1 MSGRGRGRGGWGRGG
16 GFNTFASQAVTLPD
30 VNLDDIH
37 DDTKK
42 LLRWD
47 SHLQNY
53 WEASPYFL
61 EDKTSKKRQSMHIA
75 KFSDRKKNDFTRD
88 SLSQVL
94 MFNDFPQELVQG
106 ASKRASRRKK
116 FRWNPESEMKK
127 LDFFEQQE
135 KTNQVDVICNCCHM
149 QLWPPQHR
157 WDFLYTLRCNK
168 LLQPQIDTST
178 TSSAAFIIT
187 TIYCH
192 CHCEHCRN
200 LCHSTDAII
209 VVTTSANP
217 VSIASTTVAINF
229 IITTSSI
236 IALLLPP
243 SPLLPLLQLSVSKL
257 QGMGKEENDENE
269 KKDGEDG
276 DEDENAQE
284 EDEEDISDDDYN
296 QNIDFDDDE
305 DDYNDVDDGDGIM
318 NLPIRYQYGE
328 CSSAHP
334 VTAIQAWTVAPL
346 ILQFGS

>member
-1 MSGRGRGRGGWGRGG
+1 MSGRGRGRGGRGGWGWGRGG
-16 GFNTFASQAVTLPD
+16 GFNTFASQVPFDLFPEAVTLPD

-135 KTNQVDVICNCCHM
+135 KTNQ
-149 QLWPPQHR
+149 
-157 WDFLYTLRCNK
+157 
-168 LLQPQIDTST
+168 
-178 TSSAAFIIT
+178 
-187 TIYCH
+187 
-192 CHCEHCRN
+192 
-200 LCHSTDAII
+200 
-209 VVTTSANP
+209 
-217 VSIASTTVAINF
+217 
-229 IITTSSI
+229 
-236 IALLLPP
+236 
-243 SPLLPLLQLSVSKL
+243 
-257 QGMGKEENDENE
+257 GKEENDENE

-296 QNIDFDDDE
+296 Q
-305 DDYNDVDDGDGIM
+305 M

>member
-1 MSGRGRGRGGWGRGG
+1 MSGRGRGRGGRGGWGWGRGG

-135 KTNQVDVICNCCHM
+135 KTNQ
-149 QLWPPQHR
+149 
-157 WDFLYTLRCNK
+157 
-168 LLQPQIDTST
+168 
-178 TSSAAFIIT
+178 
-187 TIYCH
+187 
-192 CHCEHCRN
+192 
-200 LCHSTDAII
+200 
-209 VVTTSANP
+209 
-217 VSIASTTVAINF
+217 
-229 IITTSSI
+229 
-236 IALLLPP
+236 
-243 SPLLPLLQLSVSKL
+243 
-257 QGMGKEENDENE
+257 GKEENDENE

-305 DDYNDVDDGDGIM
+305 DDYNDVDDGDGIVTLLFQCISHFSFTSIILIQIQQLWQVYSTYQFFCSTTIFPLSQM

>member
-16 GFNTFASQAVTLPD
+16 GFNTFASQVPFDLFPEAVTLPD

-135 KTNQVDVICNCCHM
+135 KTNQV
-149 QLWPPQHR
+149 
-157 WDFLYTLRCNK
+157 
-168 LLQPQIDTST
+168 
-178 TSSAAFIIT
+178 
-187 TIYCH
+187 
-192 CHCEHCRN
+192 EH
-200 LCHSTDAII
+200 LC
-209 VVTTSANP
+209 
-217 VSIASTTVAINF
+217 
-229 IITTSSI
+229 
-236 IALLLPP
+236 LK
-243 SPLLPLLQLSVSKL
+243 LLPLCVCDNKTLTLPF
-257 QGMGKEENDENE
+257 
-269 KKDGEDG
+269 
-276 DEDENAQE
+276 
-284 EDEEDISDDDYN
+284 ISLWNIFIKYN
-296 QNIDFDDDE
+296 SI
-305 DDYNDVDDGDGIM
+305 
-318 NLPIRYQYGE
+318 
-328 CSSAHP
+328 
-334 VTAIQAWTVAPL
+334 
-346 ILQFGS
+346 

>member
-1 MSGRGRGRGGWGRGG
+1 MSGRGRGRGGRGGWGWGRGG
-16 GFNTFASQAVTLPD
+16 GFNTFASQVPFDLFPEAVTLPD

-135 KTNQVDVICNCCHM
+135 KTN
-149 QLWPPQHR
+149 
-157 WDFLYTLRCNK
+157 
-168 LLQPQIDTST
+168 QIDTST

-305 DDYNDVDDGDGIM
+305 DDYNDVDDGDDE
-318 NLPIRYQYGE
+318 PTY
-328 CSSAHP
+328 
-334 VTAIQAWTVAPL
+334 
-346 ILQFGS
+346 

>member
-1 MSGRGRGRGGWGRGG
+1 MSGRGRGRGGRGGWGWGRGG
-16 GFNTFASQAVTLPD
+16 GFNTFASQVPFDLFPEAVTLPD

-135 KTNQVDVICNCCHM
+135 KTNQ
-149 QLWPPQHR
+149 
-157 WDFLYTLRCNK
+157 
-168 LLQPQIDTST
+168 IDTST

-192 CHCEHCRN
+192 CHCEHCHN

-217 VSIASTTVAINF
+217 
-229 IITTSSI
+229 
-236 IALLLPP
+236 
-243 SPLLPLLQLSVSKL
+243 
-257 QGMGKEENDENE
+257 GKEENDENE
-269 KKDGEDG
+269 KKDGEDGEDG

-305 DDYNDVDDGDGIM
+305 DDYNDVDDGDDE
-318 NLPIRYQYGE
+318 PTY
-328 CSSAHP
+328 
-334 VTAIQAWTVAPL
+334 
-346 ILQFGS
+346 